1 MIGLNTYLLPVLY
14 NLYFLPLQFYFL
26 PNLVPVV
33 YEKTEMI
40 PPSNFPSKTNVQPR
54 HHTGVGVHARHL
66 SPWHISALT
75 WLPFIIIIIILMISY
90 IYIIKKKIWGGCHP
104 HFGQGGG

>member
-1 MIGLNTYLLPVLY
+1 
-14 NLYFLPLQFYFL
+14 
-26 PNLVPVV
+26 
-33 YEKTEMI
+33 MI

-66 SPWHISALT
+66 SPWHILALT

-104 HFGQGGG
+104 HFGLSHPQGTISDTYSNHKGHMMKFIKPQGYILEKK